1 MNGKAGAMSSAY
13 DKLRRILVLEKR
25 QDCRDRAV
33 FGGMERFLSYWEK
46 EARQE
51 LESGSVAEGQHRL
64 SVNEIMAMLGKY
76 ESLAQEERERAV
88 AYVLGVLLK
97 EAEADVG
104 RKSGSETR
112 APGDVRRKSGSETRA
127 PDDTTKE
134 APPTRAPDDV
144 GQGAPP
150 GGGQDAGDRAP
161 APVARPAEDVE
172 VEYGGEEDQA
182 QAVEQ
187 QEAPAKKAPRRR
199 KRTPRTASPPQAGE
213 TLASSVGTLK
223 GVGEVNQKR
232 LARLGIETIRDLLYH
247 LPRRYDDFS
256 ALKQIRQ
263 LEYGEEVTVVGAVRE
278 SKSFRTSS
286 GRQVT
291 RIVLS
296 DGTGAIEVS
305 WFNQPFLEKKLRP
318 GREIVISGKV
328 DEYLGRL
335 VFTSPEWEPLQRQ
348 LLHTG
353 RLVPVYALT
362 EGMRQRWLRRLMART
377 LSTWAPRITDPLPEA
392 VLRSAKLMELGMAL
406 RRVHFPTSHDV
417 LRRARQ
423 RLAFDEF
430 FLLQLGILSHRR
442 AWHSQRG
449 RALEIPHEAIEQ
461 MIAGLPYALTGAQ
474 RRALDEMLTDMAKP
488 EPMSRLLQGDVGS
501 GKTVVAVLA
510 ALAAIRNGLQ
520 VAIMAPTAI
529 LAEQHYRTVSDLLSG
544 CADVRCA
551 LLVGSMSDAEKAQV
565 QSDLRAG
572 RIHLVVGTHALIQDL
587 VDFHRLGL
595 VVVDEQH
602 RFGVEQR
609 ARLRGKGGEDQGLA
623 RPHLL
628 TMSATPIPRTLA
640 LTVYGD
646 LDVSVLDE
654 LPPGRQPVLTAVRDH
669 HSRERI
675 YAFIHAQINEGR
687 QAFVICPLV
696 EESEIIEAKSAVQ
709 EFERLQK
716 EVFVHRQ
723 LGLLHGRMGEEEK
736 EQAMA
741 AFKRGEID
749 ILVSTAVVE
758 VGVDI
763 PNASVMLIEGADRFG
778 LAQLHQFRG
787 RVGRG
792 PHKSYC
798 ILLADDPSPTSL
810 ERLRIMEQTNDGFVL
825 AEKDLELRGA
835 GDLLGARQHGL
846 PDLKV
851 ASLGDT
857 ATLELA
863 RSEALALFEA
873 DPELSRPEHR
883 FLGMA
888 VRRFWNLPD
897 LS

>member
-1 MNGKAGAMSSAY
+1 MNGKAGVMSSAY

-51 LESGSVAEGQHRL
+51 LEDGSVVEGQHRL
-64 SVNEIMAMLGKY
+64 SVTEIMAMLGKY
-76 ESLAQEERERAV
+76 ETLAQDERERAV
-88 AYVLGVLLK
+88 AYVLGVLLE
-97 EAEADVG
+97 EAEDDLE

-112 APGDVRRKSGSETRA
+112 APA
-127 PDDTTKE
+127 DTAQK
-134 APPTRAPDDV
+134 APPSRVPSRREVINQQAPMTHPSDERTRQAPSEDADEER
-144 GQGAPP
+144 AAD
-150 GGGQDAGDRAP
+150 QDQP
-161 APVARPAEDVE
+161 
-172 VEYGGEEDQA
+172 QA
-182 QAVEQ
+182 TEQ
-187 QEAPAKKAPRRR
+187 QEAPADNAARRR
-199 KRTPRTASPPQAGE
+199 KRTPRPAPSPQAGE
-213 TLASSVGTLK
+213 TLASSVGALK

-278 SKSFRTSS
+278 SKAFRTPN
-286 GRQVT
+286 GRQIT

-318 GREIVISGKV
+318 GREIVVSGKV

-335 VFTSPEWEPLQRQ
+335 VFASPEWEPLQRQ

-377 LSTWAPRITDPLPEA
+377 LGVWAPRITDPLPEA
-392 VLRSAKLMELGMAL
+392 VRRSANLMDLGVAL
-406 RRVHFPTSHDV
+406 RRVHFPTSHDI

-474 RRALDEMLTDMAKP
+474 RRALDEILADMAKP

-544 CADVRCA
+544 CADIRCA

-572 RIHLVVGTHALIQDL
+572 RIHLVVGTHALIQDM
-587 VDFHRLGL
+587 VDFYRLGL

-609 ARLRGKGGEDQGLA
+609 ARLRSKGGEVQEIA

-628 TMSATPIPRTLA
+628 TMTATPIPRTLA

-675 YAFIHAQINEGR
+675 YAFINAQINEGR
-687 QAFVICPLV
+687 QAFIICPLV
-696 EESEIIEAKSAVQ
+696 EESQIIIEAKSAVQ
-709 EFERLQK
+709 EFERLQQ

-723 LGLLHGRMGEEEK
+723 LGLLHGRMGDEEK
-736 EQAMA
+736 EQVMA

-792 PHKSYC
+792 THKSYC

-810 ERLRIMEQTNDGFVL
+810 ERLCIMEETNDGFVL

-846 PDLKV
+846 PNLKV

-857 ATLELA
+857 ETLELA
-863 RSEALALFEA
+863 RSEALALFDA
-873 DPELSRPEHR
+873 DPELSTPENR
-883 FLGMA
+883 LLGMA